1 MNSYNPYLNQKY
13 DFYEIVI
20 IQSMKPSLLHLN
32 GRRGYIKGK
41 LSPDDYAPGDSAE
54 ISYGVRVEGIRE
66 GWFIAEGDLKHTGE
80 FMPKDESNESIS
92 IRVGVDE
99 KGRGF
104 LLDKEPRSEEE
115 AARRKEMG
123 WE

>member
-1 MNSYNPYLNQKY
+1 MENNPYLNQKY

-20 IQSMKPSLLHLN
+20 VRSHKSEYKKIN
-32 GRRGYIKGK
+32 GLRGYIDGK
-41 LSPDDYAPGDSAE
+41 LSPDDYEPGDSPH
-54 ISYGVRVEGIRE
+54 ISYGVCLENVRN
-66 GWFIAEGDLKHTGE
+66 GWCIPEEDLESTGE
-80 FMPKDESNESIS
+80 FMHFDESDPRIS

-115 AARRKEMG
+115 AKRRKEMG